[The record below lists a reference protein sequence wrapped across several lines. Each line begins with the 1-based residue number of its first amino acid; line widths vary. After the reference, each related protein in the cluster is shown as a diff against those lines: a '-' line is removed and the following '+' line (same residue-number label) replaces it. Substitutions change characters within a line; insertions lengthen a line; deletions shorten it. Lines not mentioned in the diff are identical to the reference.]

1 MEGVG
6 FCMIFLLTTAVS
18 VGLHTVV
25 EYMMDND
32 ATGTEVSSEI
42 NHINTIMQ
50 FRLFGSQK
58 NWFLLGVHI
67 FL

>member
-32 ATGTEVSSEI
+32 STGTGVSSEI
-42 NHINTIMQ
+42 DH
-50 FRLFGSQK
+50 LY
-58 NWFLLGVHI
+58 LGPFVACKTDSYRELTH
-67 FL
+67 FP